1 MTAASILSALGFLA
15 AVLGLVLIA
24 GRIASRLPLTAKVGV
39 GRTLVLR
46 ESIAL
51 DPRRRVHLLQCGP
64 RQVVL
69 LTGGSQ
75 DIVVGWVNET

>member
-1 MTAASILSALGFLA
+1 MSTTPIISAMAILAGI
-15 AVLGLVLIA
+15 VGLVLLT
-24 GRIASRLPLTAKVGV
+24 GRIASRLPLNTKIGA

-51 DPRRRVHLLQCGP
+51 DPRRRVHLLQCGQ
-64 RQVVL
+64 RQFVL

-75 DIVVGWVNET
+75 DVVVGWMNEI

>member
-1 MTAASILSALGFLA
+1 MTATSILSALGVLA
-15 AVLGLVLIA
+15 AVVGLVLIA
-24 GRIASRLPLTAKVGV
+24 GRITSRLPLSAKAGA

-51 DPRRRVHLLQCGP
+51 DPRRRVHLLQCGQ

>member
-1 MTAASILSALGFLA
+1 MTAASILSALGILA
-15 AVLGLVLIA
+15 AVVGLVLIA
-24 GRIASRLPLTAKVGV
+24 GRVVSRLPLTAKVGA

-51 DPRRRVHLLQCGP
+51 DPRRRVHLLQCGQ

-75 DIVVGWVNET
+75 DIVVGWMNET